1 MSSSTSEETEE
12 ESGEKEWKH
21 NFGAAYW
28 SWRNTVG
35 NQSGQTQVLAIA
47 LVSYPAPLRY
57 PFYPNSAEKEDVT
70 GKNNKSECAIGGDA
84 VQGEARRDQ
93 TAILNSPAT
102 RRTLVDNL
110 SMTRTAL

>member
-12 ESGEKEWKH
+12 ESGEKRMETQFWCRVLELAKH
-21 NFGAAYW
+21 
-28 SWRNTVG
+28 SW
-35 NQSGQTQVLAIA
+35 QSIRPDKTTLAIA

-84 VQGEARRDQ
+84 VQGEALEIKLQ
-93 TAILNSPAT
+93 Y
-102 RRTLVDNL
+102 
-110 SMTRTAL
+110 